1 MHPTTARFL
10 AATVLVL
17 APGLAWA
24 APEQLY
30 QGTVGTA
37 RIVMTLSEDKA
48 EVFGQY
54 FYLST
59 RLDID
64 LSGSVRGQTLDLESR
79 VTGDKLH
86 LTRSGATLYG
96 TLTTAKAK
104 RLPVSLRPAAMP
116 ENLPADLP
124 PKLSGYERWH
134 LTGLKFTAQQAETI
148 HGKTIRWYREP
159 LSGIRLFRIESGYAA
174 PAVAAVNH
182 ALARNQWQDVS
193 AWFACTGYE
202 GAPGTDTAQAQKPW
216 LGANHLSYVWNAS
229 WSCAGAAHPDF
240 GTTGYSYDMRTGR
253 ELRLDD
259 LLHFGSAPI
268 PAEGTSGWYSY
279 RNKRFAP
286 GAVAL
291 LKRYH
296 PEEMAKPAE
305 GDEDGCDYSDP
316 EVWDFPGWALSE
328 KGLWLGAYF
337 ARVQR
342 ACDAPDWAIL
352 PWSALGLKPGER
364 P

>member
-1 MHPTTARFL
+1 MRPRHTHLFAAFLL
-10 AATVLVL
+10 AATPASAL
-17 APGLAWA
+17 A

-30 QGTVGTA
+30 QGSVGTA
-37 RIVMTLSEDKA
+37 RVVMTLTADKA
-48 EVFGQY
+48 EVSGQY
-54 FYLST
+54 FYLTS

-64 LSGSVRGQTLDLESR
+64 LAGSVHGPALDLQSR

-86 LTRSGATLYG
+86 LVRSGDTLSG
-96 TLTTAKAK
+96 TLVTAKAR
-104 RLPVSLRPAAMP
+104 RLPVVLRPAGAP
-116 ENLPADLP
+116 GGLPADLP
-124 PKLSGYERWH
+124 PKLSTYERWH
-134 LTGLKFTAQQAETI
+134 LTGLRFTAQQAETRN
-148 HGKTIRWYREP
+148 GKTIRWYREP
-159 LSGIRLFRIESGYAA
+159 LSGIRLFRIEGGYPIAA
-174 PAVAAVNH
+174 MAAVNH

-202 GAPGTDTAQAQKPW
+202 GGPGIEVSEAQTPW
-216 LGANHLSYVWNAS
+216 LGTNHVSYVWNAS

-259 LLHFGSAPI
+259 LLHFGSAPV
-268 PAEGTSGWYSY
+268 PAESSDAWYSY
-279 RNKRFAP
+279 RSRGFAP
-286 GAVAL
+286 ALVAL

-296 PEEMAKPAE
+296 PKEMTAPAKGE
-305 GDEDGCDYSDP
+305 EDGCDYSDP
-316 EVWDFPGWALSE
+316 VVWNFPGWALSE

-352 PWSALGLKPGER
+352 PWSALSLRPGEA

>member
-1 MHPTTARFL
+1 MVRSHGRLL
-10 AATVLVL
+10 AATVLAL
-17 APGLAWA
+17 APTAAWA
-24 APEQLY
+24 APEQVY

-37 RIVMTLSEDKA
+37 PVVMTLNEDKA

-54 FYLST
+54 FYLRS

-86 LTRSGATLYG
+86 LTRSGATLSG
-96 TLTTAKAK
+96 TLTTAKA
-104 RLPVSLRPAAMP
+104 RRVTVSLRPAGAP
-116 ENLPADLP
+116 ENLPPDLP
-124 PKLSGYERWH
+124 TKLSAYERWH
-134 LTGLKFTAQQAETI
+134 LTGLQLTAQQAETVN
-148 HGKTIRWYREP
+148 GKTIRWYREP
-159 LSGIRLFRIESGYAA
+159 ISGIRLFRIESGYAA
-174 PAVAAVNH
+174 PALAAVNH

-193 AWFACTGYE
+193 AWFACIGYE
-202 GAPGTDTAQAQKPW
+202 GGPGTDVAEAQKPW
-216 LGANHLSYVWNAS
+216 LGANHMSYVWNAS
-229 WSCAGAAHPDF
+229 WSCASTAHPDF
-240 GTTGYSYDMRTGR
+240 ATAGHSFDMRTGR
-253 ELRLDD
+253 ELQLDE
-259 LLHFGSAPI
+259 LLHFGPTPV
-268 PAEGTSGWYSY
+268 PAEDSDAWYSY
-279 RNKRFAP
+279 RSKRFAP
-286 GAVAL
+286 GVVAL

-328 KGLWLGAYF
+328 KGLWLGATF

-342 ACDAPDWAIL
+342 ACDAPDWSIL

>member
-1 MHPTTARFL
+1 MVRSNAPLLAASVLALAPATAR
-10 AATVLVL
+10 
-17 APGLAWA
+17 A
-24 APEQLY
+24 APEQVY

-37 RIVMTLSEDKA
+37 PVVMMLSEDKA

-54 FYLST
+54 FYLRS

-64 LSGSVRGQTLDLESR
+64 LSGSVRGQTIDLASR

-86 LTRSGATLYG
+86 LTRSGTTLSG

-104 RLPVSLRPAAMP
+104 RLPVSLRPAGVA

-134 LTGLKFTAQQAETI
+134 LTGLTLTAQQAETI
-148 HGKTIRWYREP
+148 NGKTIRWYREP
-159 LSGIRLFRIESGYAA
+159 LSGIRLFRIERGYAA
-174 PAVAAVNH
+174 PALAAVNH
-182 ALARNQWQDVS
+182 TLARNQWQDVS
-193 AWFACTGYE
+193 AWFGCIGYE
-202 GAPGTDTAQAQKPW
+202 GGPGTDVAEAQKPW
-216 LGANHLSYVWNAS
+216 LGTNHISYLWNAS

-240 GTTGYSYDMRTGR
+240 ATVGYSFDMHTGR

-259 LLHFGSAPI
+259 LLPFGPA
-268 PAEGTSGWYSY
+268 PAEDSDAWYGY
-279 RNKRFAP
+279 RGKRFAP
-286 GAVAL
+286 GVVTL

-296 PEEMAKPAE
+296 PAEMTKP
-305 GDEDGCDYSDP
+305 GRDDEDGCDYSDP
-316 EVWDFPGWALSE
+316 DVWDFPGWALSD
-328 KGLWLGAYF
+328 KGLWLGATF

-352 PWSALGLKPGER
+352 PWSALGLKPGEQ